1 MEMLV
6 MISLIIGILGCATG
20 SLLHIIEYSQGKRM
34 YGDIIALVSVIYTF
48 IVYVVFTILF

>member
-1 MEMLV
+1 MLV